1 MSKYII
7 GIDVSK
13 KKLDAFCSYDKV
25 KRSFDNNES
34 GIKELCTWL
43 KPMEKPVVVYEPT
56 AHHHRDLEAMMMVK
70 NIGIVRADPYRVRKF
85 AEAKGQLAKTD
96 DIDAEM
102 IANAAIALELPCT
115 QIKEKELQQLQEL
128 CTQRRALI
136 QQRAALSNMTK
147 TLTMPE
153 LINNNNN
160 LHGELARL
168 ALQQGC
174 KLQELGGGL
183 ERVVGGRGVLLGGV
197 PGVVPAK
204 VVIVG
209 GGVVGSNATE
219 IAVGM
224 GARVVVLDRSL
235 PTLRRLH
242 ERFGARIECVY
253 STEQTLTE
261 HLQNADLVVG
271 AVLIPGASAP
281 KLIRRSMLGAMLPGS
296 VVVDVAIDQGGCL
309 ETARAT
315 TYADPTY
322 VVDDIV
328 HYCVA
333 NMPGGVPRTSTI
345 ALNNSILPH
354 ALRLAEHGLG
364 ALRRDPHLAQGLN
377 VHAGKVTYS
386 AVAEALNLPY
396 VSAEECLG

>member
-43 KPMEKPVVVYEPT
+43 QPMEKPVVVHEPT
-56 AHHHRDLEAMMMVK
+56 AHHHRDLEARMMAK
-70 NIGIVRADPYRVRKF
+70 KIDIVRADPYRVRKF
-85 AEAKGQLAKTD
+85 AEAKGQLAKSD

-102 IANAAIALELPCT
+102 IASAAIALELPCT

-183 ERVVGGRGVLLGGV
+183 DFALDLGFGDAANFQAVRHVLRYVHVRIKRVVLEDHGDV
-197 PGVVPAK
+197 
-204 VVIVG
+204 
-209 GGVVGSNATE
+209 
-219 IAVGM
+219 AVHG
-224 GARVVVLDRSL
+224 L
-235 PTLRRLH
+235 
-242 ERFGARIECVY
+242 F
-253 STEQTLTE
+253 
-261 HLQNADLVVG
+261 VVG
-271 AVLIPGASAP
+271 AFA
-281 KLIRRSMLGAMLPGS
+281 
-296 VVVDVAIDQGGCL
+296 VD
-309 ETARAT
+309 E
-315 TYADPTY
+315 
-322 VVDDIV
+322 
-328 HYCVA
+328 
-333 NMPGGVPRTSTI
+333 
-345 ALNNSILPH
+345 
-354 ALRLAEHGLG
+354 
-364 ALRRDPHLAQGLN
+364 
-377 VHAGKVTYS
+377 
-386 AVAEALNLPY
+386 
-396 VSAEECLG
+396 

>member
-1 MSKYII
+1 MKIGVPKESKNHEYRVGLTPDSVAQLVGAGHAVAVESGAGAGAGFDDELYKSRGASI
-7 GIDVSK
+7 VA
-13 KKLDAFCSYDKV
+13 DAEAIFTRAEMVVKV
-25 KRSFDNNES
+25 KEPQAPERAMLQPGQILFCYLHLAPDPEQTHDLLERQVSAVAFETVTDAN
-34 GIKELCTWL
+34 GGLPLLT
-43 KPMEKPVVVYEPT
+43 PMSE
-56 AHHHRDLEAMMMVK
+56 
-70 NIGIVRADPYRVRKF
+70 
-85 AEAKGQLAKTD
+85 
-96 DIDAEM
+96 
-102 IANAAIALELPCT
+102 IAG
-115 QIKEKELQQLQEL
+115 K
-128 CTQRRALI
+128 
-136 QQRAALSNMTK
+136 LSVQA
-147 TLTMPE
+147 
-153 LINNNNN
+153 
-160 LHGELARL
+160 GAR
-168 ALQQGC
+168 C
-174 KLQELGGGL
+174 L

-235 PTLRRLH
+235 PALRRLH

-309 ETARAT
+309 ETAHAT

-322 VVDDIV
+322 VIDDIV

-333 NMPGGVPRTSTI
+333 NMPGGVPRTATI

-354 ALRLAEHGLG
+354 ALRLAEHGLD

-386 AVAEALNLPY
+386 AVAEALDLPY